1 MGTTVGPARPRAA
14 TTAPASRA
22 DRNGRARVFVLV
34 TLGEVGGAQG
44 YIAALLPALADEYDV
59 TVGAHG
65 GAFVREAAER
75 AGVEFV
81 HLEQLRR
88 PISPWRD
95 LRGFVELYRLLRRLR
110 PDLLHASSSKAG
122 VIGRLAAAAARVPV
136 RVFTVHGW
144 AFSAHS
150 GAASSLYRWADRIA
164 DRATTATICVS
175 QRERAVGL
183 RVRTCHADRTV
194 VIPNAV
200 DVDAYPQAPLE
211 RVVPRLIS
219 VGRLAAPKDWSTLLS
234 ALAGLEPAAFA
245 EAVIVG
251 DGPERER
258 VEDELAR
265 RSLDGRLRLLGERHD
280 VPRLLAHADVFVLA
294 SHSEGLP
301 LSVIEA
307 MAAGLPVV
315 ASDVGGLRELVRDG
329 ETGTLVSPGDPTALA
344 DALRPLLADRALR
357 RRLGWAGRE
366 RAKELFDLPR
376 FQRIHLELYRRELA
390 AAGVS
395 PAAPKR
401 ERR

>member
-1 MGTTVGPARPRAA
+1 MGTTLARSRPPAAVGS
-14 TTAPASRA
+14 T

-44 YIAALLPALADEYDV
+44 YVASLLPALAGEYEV
-59 TVGAHG
+59 IVGAHG

-75 AGVEFV
+75 SGVEFV
-81 HLEQLRR
+81 HLQHLRR
-88 PISPWRD
+88 PVSPYRD
-95 LRGFVELYRLLRRLR
+95 LRGFAELYRLLRRHR

-150 GAASSLYRWADRIA
+150 GAASGLYRWADRIA
-164 DRATTATICVS
+164 GRATTATVCVS
-175 QRERAVGL
+175 QRERADGL
-183 RVRTCHADRTV
+183 RARTCRADRTV

-211 RVVPRLIS
+211 RDVPRLIS
-219 VGRLAAPKDWSTLLS
+219 VGRLAAPKDWSTLLY
-234 ALAGLEPAAFA
+234 ALAALEPETFA
-245 EAVIVG
+245 ELMIVG
-251 DGPERER
+251 DGPDRER

-265 RSLDGRLRLLGERHD
+265 SSLRRRVRLLGERDD
-280 VPRLLAHADVFVLA
+280 VPGLLSDADVFVLA
-294 SHSEGLP
+294 SRSEGLP

-315 ASDVGGLRELVRDG
+315 ASDVGGVGELVREG
-329 ETGTLVSPGDPTALA
+329 ETGLLVPPGDPAALA
-344 DALRPLLADRALR
+344 DALRLLLADRGLR
-357 RRLGWAGRE
+357 RRLGSGGRE
-366 RAKELFDLPR
+366 RAKAFFDFSGFR
-376 FQRIHLELYRRELA
+376 RAHLELYRRELA

-395 PAAPKR
+395 SAAPKR

>member
-1 MGTTVGPARPRAA
+1 METTVGRSPPPAAA
-14 TTAPASRA
+14 ARA

-44 YIAALLPALADEYDV
+44 YVASLLPALAGEYDV
-59 TVGAHG
+59 VVGAHG

-75 AGVEFV
+75 SGIEFV

-95 LRGFVELYRLLRRLR
+95 LRGFAELYRLLRRQR
-110 PDLLHASSSKAG
+110 PDVLHASSSKAG
-122 VIGRLAAAAARVPV
+122 VIGRLAAVAARVPV

-150 GAASSLYRWADRIA
+150 GAASALYRWADRIA
-164 DRATTATICVS
+164 GRATTATICVS
-175 QRERAVGL
+175 QRERADGL
-183 RVRTCHADRTV
+183 RARTCRADRTV
-194 VIPNAV
+194 VIPNGV
-200 DVDAYPQAPLE
+200 EVDAYPQASLE
-211 RVVPRLIS
+211 SAVPRLIA

-234 ALAGLEPAAFA
+234 ALTSLDSEAFA
-245 EAVIVG
+245 ELAIVG

-265 RSLDGRLRLLGERHD
+265 RSLEGRVRLLGERDD
-280 VPRLLAHADVFVLA
+280 VPRLLAEADVFLLA
-294 SHSEGLP
+294 SRSEGLP

-307 MAAGLPVV
+307 MAAGLPIV
-315 ASDVGGLRELVRDG
+315 ASDVGGLKELVRDG
-329 ETGTLVSPGDPTALA
+329 ETGVLVPPGDPVALA
-344 DALRPLLADRALR
+344 EALRPLLANRELR
-357 RRLGWAGRE
+357 RRLGRAGRA
-366 RAKELFDLPR
+366 RAKALFDLSGFR
-376 FQRIHLELYRRELA
+376 RAHLELYRRELA

-395 PAAPKR
+395 SSPPKR

>member
-1 MGTTVGPARPRAA
+1 METTVGRSPPPAAA
-14 TTAPASRA
+14 ARA

-44 YIAALLPALADEYDV
+44 YVASLLPALAGEYDV
-59 TVGAHG
+59 VVGAHG

-75 AGVEFV
+75 SGIEFV

-95 LRGFVELYRLLRRLR
+95 LRSFAELYRLLRRQR
-110 PDLLHASSSKAG
+110 PDVLHASSSKAG
-122 VIGRLAAAAARVPV
+122 VIGRLAAVAARVPV

-150 GAASSLYRWADRIA
+150 GAASALYRWADRIA
-164 DRATTATICVS
+164 GRATTATICVS
-175 QRERAVGL
+175 QRERADGL
-183 RVRTCHADRTV
+183 RARTCRADRTV
-194 VIPNAV
+194 VIPNGV
-200 DVDAYPQAPLE
+200 EVDAYPQASLE
-211 RVVPRLIS
+211 RAVPRLIA

-234 ALAGLEPAAFA
+234 ALTSLDSEAFA
-245 EAVIVG
+245 ELAIVG

-265 RSLDGRLRLLGERHD
+265 RSLEGRVRLLGERDD
-280 VPRLLAHADVFVLA
+280 VPRLLAEADVFLLA
-294 SHSEGLP
+294 SRSEGLP

-307 MAAGLPVV
+307 MAAGLPIV
-315 ASDVGGLRELVRDG
+315 ASDVGGLKELVRDG
-329 ETGTLVSPGDPTALA
+329 ETGVLVPPGDPVALA
-344 DALRPLLADRALR
+344 EALRPLLANRELR
-357 RRLGWAGRE
+357 RRLGRAGRA
-366 RAKELFDLPR
+366 RAKALFDLSGFR
-376 FQRIHLELYRRELA
+376 RAHLELYRRELA

-395 PAAPKR
+395 SSPPKR

>member
-1 MGTTVGPARPRAA
+1 METKLERSPPSA
-14 TTAPASRA
+14 RA
-22 DRNGRARVFVLV
+22 DRNGRGRIFVLV

-44 YIAALLPALADEYDV
+44 YVASLLPALAGEYEV
-59 TVGAHG
+59 VVGAHG

-75 AGVEFV
+75 SGVEFV

-95 LRGFVELYRLLRRLR
+95 LRGFAELYRLLRQQR

-122 VIGRLAAAAARVPV
+122 VIGRLAAVAARVPV
-136 RVFTVHGW
+136 RIFTVHGW

-150 GAASSLYRWADRIA
+150 GAASALYRWADRIA
-164 DRATTATICVS
+164 GRATTATICVS
-175 QRERAVGL
+175 QRERADGL
-183 RVRTCHADRTV
+183 RARTCRADRTL

-200 DVDAYPQAPLE
+200 DVDAYPQAPLV
-211 RVVPRLIS
+211 RPVPRLIA

-234 ALAGLEPAAFA
+234 ALAELGSETFEEL
-245 EAVIVG
+245 VIVG
-251 DGPERER
+251 DGSERER

-265 RSLDGRLRLLGERHD
+265 RSLEGRVRLLGERDD
-280 VPRLLAHADVFVLA
+280 VPDLLADADVFLLA
-294 SHSEGLP
+294 SRSEGLP

-315 ASDVGGLRELVRDG
+315 ASDVGGLRELVREG
-329 ETGTLVSPGDPTALA
+329 ETGALVRPGDPAALA
-344 DALRPLLADRALR
+344 EALRPLLADRELR
-357 RRLGWAGRE
+357 RRLGTAGRE
-366 RAKELFDLPR
+366 RAKALFDLSGFR
-376 FQRIHLELYRRELA
+376 RAHLELYRRELA

-395 PAAPKR
+395 SAAPKR

>member
-1 MGTTVGPARPRAA
+1 MGTTLERSAPSAA
-14 TTAPASRA
+14 AGRA
-22 DRNGRARVFVLV
+22 DRNGRAHVFVLV

-44 YIAALLPALADEYDV
+44 YVASLLPALAGEYEV

-65 GAFVREAAER
+65 GAFVREAAEQS
-75 AGVEFV
+75 GVEFV

-95 LRGFVELYRLLRRLR
+95 LRGFAELYRLLRRQR
-110 PDLLHASSSKAG
+110 PVLLHASSSKAG
-122 VIGRLAAAAARVPV
+122 VIGRLAAVAARVPV

-150 GAASSLYRWADRIA
+150 GAASALYRWADRIA
-164 DRATTATICVS
+164 GSTTTATICVS
-175 QRERAVGL
+175 QRERDDGL
-183 RVRTCHADRTV
+183 NARTCRADRTV

-211 RVVPRLIS
+211 RMVPRLIS

-234 ALAGLEPAAFA
+234 ALTRLGPRAFA
-245 EAVIVG
+245 EMVIVG
-251 DGPERER
+251 DGPEREG

-265 RSLDGRLRLLGERHD
+265 RSLDRRVRLLGERGD
-280 VPRLLAHADVFVLA
+280 VPELLADADVFLLA
-294 SHSEGLP
+294 SRSEGLP

-329 ETGTLVSPGDPTALA
+329 ETGTLVPPGDPAALA
-344 DALRPLLADRALR
+344 NALRPLVADRELR
-357 RRLGWAGRE
+357 RRFGSAGRE
-366 RAKELFDLPR
+366 RAKGLFDLSGFR
-376 FQRIHLELYRRELA
+376 RAHLELYRRELA

>member
-1 MGTTVGPARPRAA
+1 METTVGRSPPPAAA
-14 TTAPASRA
+14 ARA

-44 YIAALLPALADEYDV
+44 YVASLLPALAGEYDV
-59 TVGAHG
+59 VVGAHG

-75 AGVEFV
+75 SGIEFV

-95 LRGFVELYRLLRRLR
+95 LRGFAELYRLLRRQR
-110 PDLLHASSSKAG
+110 PDVLHASSSKAG
-122 VIGRLAAAAARVPV
+122 VIGRLAAVAARVPV

-150 GAASSLYRWADRIA
+150 GAASALYRWADRIA
-164 DRATTATICVS
+164 GRATTATICVS
-175 QRERAVGL
+175 QRERADGL
-183 RVRTCHADRTV
+183 RARTCRADRTV
-194 VIPNAV
+194 VIPNGV
-200 DVDAYPQAPLE
+200 EVDAYPQASLE
-211 RVVPRLIS
+211 RAVPRLIA

-234 ALAGLEPAAFA
+234 ALTSLDSEAFA
-245 EAVIVG
+245 ELAIVG

-265 RSLDGRLRLLGERHD
+265 RSLEGRVRLLGERDD
-280 VPRLLAHADVFVLA
+280 VPRLLAEADVFLLA
-294 SHSEGLP
+294 SRSEGLP

-307 MAAGLPVV
+307 MAAGLPIV
-315 ASDVGGLRELVRDG
+315 ASDVGGLKELVRDG
-329 ETGTLVSPGDPTALA
+329 ETGVLVPPGDPVALA
-344 DALRPLLADRALR
+344 EALRPLLANRELR
-357 RRLGWAGRE
+357 RRLGRAGRA
-366 RAKELFDLPR
+366 RAKALFDLSGFR
-376 FQRIHLELYRRELA
+376 RAHLELYRRELA

-395 PAAPKR
+395 SSPPKR

>member
-1 MGTTVGPARPRAA
+1 METTVGRSPPPAAA
-14 TTAPASRA
+14 ARA

-44 YIAALLPALADEYDV
+44 YVASLLPALAGEYDV
-59 TVGAHG
+59 VVGAHG

-75 AGVEFV
+75 SGIEFV

-95 LRGFVELYRLLRRLR
+95 LRSFAELYRLLRRQR
-110 PDLLHASSSKAG
+110 PDVLHASSSKAG
-122 VIGRLAAAAARVPV
+122 VIGRLAAVAARVPV

-150 GAASSLYRWADRIA
+150 GAASALYRWADRIA
-164 DRATTATICVS
+164 GRATTATICVS
-175 QRERAVGL
+175 QRERADGL
-183 RVRTCHADRTV
+183 RARTCRADRTV
-194 VIPNAV
+194 VIPNGV
-200 DVDAYPQAPLE
+200 EVDAYPQASLE
-211 RVVPRLIS
+211 SAVPRLIA

-234 ALAGLEPAAFA
+234 ALTSLDSEAFTELA
-245 EAVIVG
+245 IVG

-265 RSLDGRLRLLGERHD
+265 RSLEGRVRLLGERDD
-280 VPRLLAHADVFVLA
+280 VPRLLAEADVFLLA
-294 SHSEGLP
+294 SRSEGLP

-307 MAAGLPVV
+307 MAAGLPIV
-315 ASDVGGLRELVRDG
+315 ASDVGGLKELVRDG
-329 ETGTLVSPGDPTALA
+329 ETGVLVPPGDPVALA
-344 DALRPLLADRALR
+344 EALRPLLANRELR
-357 RRLGWAGRE
+357 RRLGRAGRA
-366 RAKELFDLPR
+366 RAKALFDLSGFR
-376 FQRIHLELYRRELA
+376 RAHLELYRRELA

-395 PAAPKR
+395 SSPPKR